1 MNNIQNINIGNFHS
15 ERDDLEGKA
24 KKEFQH

>member
-1 MNNIQNINIGNFHS
+1 MNNIQNINIGNFYS
-15 ERDDLEGKA
+15 EKDDLEDKT